1 MRLVVDAS
9 VAVKWL
15 IAEDG
20 SDAAHRLAA
29 GGDDL
34 HAPRLM
40 ASEIANALWRKAR
53 LGEIERGRVGV
64 LTAAVSEMPVRWHA
78 DETVCADAVRLALAF
93 DRPVCDCVYLALA
106 YRIGARVV
114 TADLRFA
121 NALATTK
128 HRDAIVTLTDH
139 ARARG

>member
-20 SDAAHRLAA
+20 SDTARALAA
-29 GGDDL
+29 NGEEM

-53 LGEIERGRVGV
+53 LGEIERGEASAMM
-64 LTAAVSEMPVRWHA
+64 AAVPGMPVHWSA
-78 DETVCADAVRLALAF
+78 DETVCADAVRLALGL
-93 DRPVCDCVYLALA
+93 DRPVYECVYLALA
-106 YRIGARVV
+106 HRIDAPVV

-121 NALATTK
+121 NALAPTE
-128 HRDAIVTLTDH
+128 HGDAVVTLADY
-139 ARARG
+139 ARTQR